1 MWPQLE
7 RVVALSAKARQKKD
21 VHAISE
27 KQATESGDRLYKS
40 CERKGEW
47 KETGVWSSGKGREMQ
62 ETGSQPPFHRHL
74 VMFGLQCFAPI
85 GSKSCRS
92 IGLGV

>member
-47 KETGVWSSGKGREMQ
+47 KETG
-62 ETGSQPPFHRHL
+62 SQPPFHRHL